1 MKSCWEI
8 LAITET
14 TDLKAIK
21 KAYSKMVRQYHPEDD
36 PEMYQT
42 IRQAYESALKI
53 AKQSAM
59 SQSAESNNQAEH
71 EDMHSI
77 YERLFAFEKEEV
89 HANDDEE
96 AYKDVFDVLQ
106 DIQNNFVEKW
116 KQLYETQ
123 ATYNEWEQFFQEYKG
138 FEDYLFEALEEL
150 IPYHKDNC
158 VFSCD
163 TALLLRLRLSLYQ
176 FKRIETSV
184 PIEAFDEQLKR
195 QTMMELKTP
204 TAVLLSIKEKYFY
217 ALLHIV
223 LMDWAALDQSPLRTQ
238 PSSWQAFFK
247 TVSFQL
253 VKQEVKFHELLWK
266 TLDRPKPLQSEVQQ
280 MMQEQLSLPKESEVL
295 AHISGKCF
303 DIVDFSDLMSKQR
316 PVEDTVLEQWIM
328 LSESTKRNDTAVW
341 ITFLST
347 NAFLEARTNGQFLK
361 RLSEYI
367 LPKKRYRQSIK
378 DLMDRQLKLS
388 SYLLSIQNKAA
399 QGIPPEQDV
408 KKAVFQLHQY
418 LSKSK
423 KAQTPSKLPYII
435 AVAVLFSIMTAM
447 NYQAKEE
454 KDRMKEYSNIVHSSF
469 DENIYDLG
477 FTIYVEE
484 KEGKKILMQD
494 DEELLEVKDY
504 RNNKSNYRIVKL
516 KDGWHFY
523 DLAYRQVM
531 DEVYDDILVVK
542 GKDGESE
549 YYAACLHG
557 KCALYDEQL
566 IRVEDYKYMK
576 EDFQG
581 KYYADGKLHDKK

>member
-1 MKSCWEI
+1 
-8 LAITET
+8 
-14 TDLKAIK
+14 
-21 KAYSKMVRQYHPEDD
+21 
-36 PEMYQT
+36 
-42 IRQAYESALKI
+42 
-53 AKQSAM
+53 
-59 SQSAESNNQAEH
+59 
-71 EDMHSI
+71 
-77 YERLFAFEKEEV
+77 
-89 HANDDEE
+89 
-96 AYKDVFDVLQ
+96 
-106 DIQNNFVEKW
+106 
-116 KQLYETQ
+116 
-123 ATYNEWEQFFQEYKG
+123 
-138 FEDYLFEALEEL
+138 
-150 IPYHKDNC
+150 
-158 VFSCD
+158 
-163 TALLLRLRLSLYQ
+163 
-176 FKRIETSV
+176 
-184 PIEAFDEQLKR
+184 
-195 QTMMELKTP
+195 
-204 TAVLLSIKEKYFY
+204 
-217 ALLHIV
+217 
-223 LMDWAALDQSPLRTQ
+223 
-238 PSSWQAFFK
+238 
-247 TVSFQL
+247 
-253 VKQEVKFHELLWK
+253 
-266 TLDRPKPLQSEVQQ
+266 
-280 MMQEQLSLPKESEVL
+280 
-295 AHISGKCF
+295 
-303 DIVDFSDLMSKQR
+303 
-316 PVEDTVLEQWIM
+316 
-328 LSESTKRNDTAVW
+328 
-341 ITFLST
+341 
-347 NAFLEARTNGQFLK
+347 
-361 RLSEYI
+361 
-367 LPKKRYRQSIK
+367 
-378 DLMDRQLKLS
+378 MDRQLKLS